1 MPLRVC
7 SREVG
12 LWLRISKL
20 SMSDRLTSS
29 GSLMGMVR
37 KKQEYGN
44 FLQRKQ
50 EMEICANFMG
60 GGIDEETKERKSCWK
75 A

>member
-29 GSLMGMVR
+29 RSLMGMVR

-50 EMEICANFMG
+50 EMEISVNFMG
-60 GGIDEETKERKSCWK
+60 GGIDEETRERKSCWK